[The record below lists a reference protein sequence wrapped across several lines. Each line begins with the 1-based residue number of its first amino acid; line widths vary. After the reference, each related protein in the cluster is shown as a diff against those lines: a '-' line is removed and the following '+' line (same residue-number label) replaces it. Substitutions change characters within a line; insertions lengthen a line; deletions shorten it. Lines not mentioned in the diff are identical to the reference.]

1 MAAPSDKSA
10 HSWFGDSRWGALHAD
25 ALAPESLR
33 LWLGFMNARLVVGVV
48 LLLVQGTLLAT
59 GLNTALWPTLL
70 CAGYCAATVASRY
83 GLKPRPLGDAINP
96 LWALLVGV
104 DMLTFA
110 ALHLQ
115 QSSNINYTPLFALP
129 ILFASVLGSLSL
141 ALGTAA
147 AVTLLLLGGTYWH
160 SVQALAETTP
170 YLVQAAL
177 SSAGYLAVAFLTN
190 QLVTRLVQEGLRA
203 RSSQLAATVQK
214 RVNELVIDTLPDGV
228 LIVDARGWVRAANPA
243 ARDMLGLPR
252 LDTVPTDLKAQAH
265 WAGLL
270 QLARLSLG
278 SGFNQEEKL
287 RVQRPDQG
295 ARSLLVRTRLAQPLG
310 AEGESL
316 CVLFLQDQRELEA
329 RLRTEKLASM
339 GRMSAAV
346 AHEIRNPLAAIV
358 QANALLGEDLHDAR
372 LQRLTDIVAQNAQ
385 RLGKIVDDILN
396 VTRVQPQGPTEQDR
410 QPAMELC
417 SGVHA
422 AVAEWLQQH
431 PCGDRLL
438 LQIPPQPRWV
448 RFDPDHL
455 RRVLVNLLDNGLRH
469 ASASAQA
476 LQVHV
481 LLDQPAGG
489 ATVSVWSEGAPLESA
504 VQQHLFEP
512 FFSSE
517 SRSSGLGLFICRQL
531 CEQHGAG
538 LYFRR
543 TQRPMRHQSVEGN
556 EFAITLQGC
565 AHGALEDPTLH
576 PPWQTT
582 LY

>member
-1 MAAPSDKSA
+1 MATSPDKSA
-10 HSWFGDSRWGALHAD
+10 HSWFGDSRWGTLSD
-25 ALAPESLR
+25 ALAPESQR
-33 LWLGFMNARLVVGVV
+33 LWLGFMNARLVVAVV
-48 LLLVQGTLLAT
+48 LLVVQGALLAT
-59 GLNTALWPTLL
+59 GQTTAVWPTAL

-83 GLKPRPLGDAINP
+83 GLRPRPLGDAINP
-96 LWALLVGV
+96 LWALLVGI

-115 QSSNINYTPLFALP
+115 QSSSINYTPLFALP

-141 ALGTAA
+141 ALATAS

-160 SVQALAETTP
+160 SVQALSDATP

-177 SSAGYLAVAFLTN
+177 SGAGYFAVAFLTN
-190 QLVTRLVQEGLRA
+190 QLVTRLVQEGQRA

-214 RVNELVIDTLPDGV
+214 RVNELVIDFLPDGV
-228 LIVDARGWVRAANPA
+228 LIVDPRGWVRAANPA

-252 LDTVPTDLKAQAH
+252 LGNAPTDLKAQAH

-278 SGFNQEEKL
+278 SGFDQEEKL
-287 RVQRPDQG
+287 RIQRPGQG

-316 CVLFLQDQRELEA
+316 CALFLQDQRELEA

-358 QANALLGEDLHDAR
+358 QANALLGEELGDPRHTR
-372 LQRLTDIVAQNAQ
+372 LSDIVAQNAQ

-396 VTRVQPQGPTEQDR
+396 VTHVPPQGPASQD
-410 QPAMELC
+410 PAVAIELC
-417 SGVHA
+417 KGVHT
-422 AVAEWLQQH
+422 AVAEWLLQH

-438 LQIPPQPRWV
+438 LQVPPQTRWV

-489 ATVSVWSEGAPLESA
+489 ATVSVWSEGPPLESA

-543 TQRPMRHQSVEGN
+543 TKRPTPHQTVEGN
-556 EFAITLQGC
+556 EFAVTVQGC
-565 AHGALEDPTLH
+565 TQGALDHSTLH